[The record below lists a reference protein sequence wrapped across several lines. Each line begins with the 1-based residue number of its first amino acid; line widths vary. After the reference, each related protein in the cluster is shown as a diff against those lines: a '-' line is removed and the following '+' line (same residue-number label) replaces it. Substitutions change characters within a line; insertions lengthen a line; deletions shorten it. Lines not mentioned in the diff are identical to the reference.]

1 MKVIEQRLPREF
13 DKSFTVFCEKGNFF
27 PCPWH
32 YHPEFEFVL
41 VTKST
46 GRRMVGDH
54 IDFFEEGDLV
64 FLGPWLPHVWV
75 NDPEYLYGKS
85 NRKAEAIVIHFT
97 DNFLGDRFLSI
108 PETEP
113 FKKVMD
119 IANRG
124 MVIKGQTKNEIN
136 SMLERMLSQ
145 SGLQRIASMITIFD
159 VLSHSSEY
167 ELLASPTFE
176 FNSKS
181 ASSSNLNKINE
192 YIMRNFH
199 NDISLPEIASIAN
212 MALTTFCN
220 FFKEN
225 YRVTFVEYLTTVR
238 IGHACKLLAEQDLN
252 IVQTAYECG
261 YNNLANFNRQFR
273 KLKGMTPSEYRKTIA
288 S

>member
-1 MKVIEQRLPREF
+1 MKAIEQRLPREF
-13 DKSFTVFCEKGNFF
+13 DRSFTVFCEKGNFF

-32 YHPEFEFVL
+32 YHPEYEFVL

-54 IDFFEEGDLV
+54 IDFFQEGDLV

-85 NRKAEAIVIHFT
+85 NNKAEAIVIHFT
-97 DNFLGDRFLSI
+97 ENFLGENFLSI

-113 FKKVMD
+113 FKKVMTISD
-119 IANRG
+119 RG
-124 MVIKGQTKNEIN
+124 LVIKGETKIKIN
-136 SMLERMLSQ
+136 KILERMISQ
-145 SGLQRIASMITIFD
+145 NGLQRIASMITIFD
-159 VLSHSSEY
+159 ILSNSSEY
-167 ELLASPTFE
+167 ERLASPTFDL
-176 FNSKS
+176 NTMS
-181 ASSSNLNKINE
+181 ASSTTLNKINE

-199 NDISLPEIASIAN
+199 NEITLPEIASIAN

-225 YRVTFVEYLTTVR
+225 YRSTFIEYLTTVR
-238 IGHACKLLAEQDLN
+238 IGHACKLLAEEELN

-261 YNNLANFNRQFR
+261 YNNLANFNRQFK

-288 S
+288 N